1 MARTVHLND
10 SFFGRNIG
18 TIGDDGSIRLPDG
31 IWGERVVGH
40 LEKDGIYIPDGL
52 GRKKVIDISP
62 LGRMYLVEDAGL
74 FTRGTWV
81 GSIDADGR
89 VSDANHKIVAELRK
103 GSNDKRDVVDGI
115 FDADEEEA
123 DKKKAEPSKYPPKI
137 NVTFITII
145 GVALGAIFAWV
156 VSFQVTPTLFHS
168 GSIDASEKV
177 GLAVILLITTV
188 VIVVVAVKSR
198 EGVLATLAS
207 CLTMG
212 TLAATLSFA
221 AYILIADPPVGV
233 GEWFLFV
240 FFMPFVCF
248 CWAAAGTVVV
258 ALPIIM
264 LKAITGKRK
273 SL

>member
-10 SFFGRNIG
+10 SFFGHNVG

-40 LEKDGIYIPDGL
+40 LEKDGIYIPDSL
-52 GRKKVIDISP
+52 GRRKVIDITP

-74 FTRGTWV
+74 FARGTWV

-89 VSDANHKIVAELRK
+89 VSDTNHKIVAELRK
-103 GSNDKRDVVDGI
+103 GSNGEQDVVDDI
-115 FDADEEEA
+115 FPSDEKEA
-123 DKKKAEPSKYPPKI
+123 DKKRAGSGENPPI
-137 NVTFITII
+137 PNVSLITII
-145 GVALGAIFAWV
+145 GIALGAIFAWV
-156 VSFQVTPTLFHS
+156 ASFQVTPTLFRS

-177 GLAVILLITTV
+177 GLAVILLIMTV
-188 VIVVVAVKSR
+188 VIVIIAVKSR

-212 TLAATLSFA
+212 TLTAVLSFA
-221 AYILIADPPVGV
+221 AYIFIADPPVGV
-233 GEWFLFV
+233 GEWLLFV

-258 ALPIIM
+258 ALPISA
-264 LKAITGKRK
+264 LRAIIYQSR
-273 SL
+273 